1 VTPPGEG
8 GRGSSGA
15 GTPDSP
21 GRTAE
26 ARVRAAIA
34 SGQAPAA
41 SDVTAVLDEL
51 ARVREDAEERWRAVT
66 LLAPAAKRQR
76 MRAQSAARSR
86 ARLEAHLGVLEQL
99 LGDAPLALV
108 DAMRGWAAHAR
119 TLLDEIDP
127 AL

>member
-1 VTPPGEG
+1 MPPGEG
-8 GRGSSGA
+8 GPGSSG
-15 GTPDSP
+15 GGSPGSP

-66 LLAPAAKRQR
+66 RLAPAAKRQR
-76 MRAQSAARSR
+76 MRAQNAARSR
-86 ARLEAHLGVLEQL
+86 AQLEAHLGVLDQL
-99 LGDAPLALV
+99 LGDAPPAWA
-108 DAMRGWAAHAR
+108 DTIRGWAAQAR
-119 TLLDEIDP
+119 ALLDEIDP

>member
-1 VTPPGEG
+1 MSSGD
-8 GRGSSGA
+8 GRGGPA
-15 GTPDSP
+15 GP

-41 SDVTAVLDEL
+41 SDLTAVLDEL
-51 ARVREDAEERWRAVT
+51 ERVREDAEERWRAVT

-76 MRAQSAARSR
+76 MRAQTAARMR
-86 ARLEAHLGVLEQL
+86 AQLEAHLGALDQL
-99 LGDAPLALV
+99 LLDAPPALA
-108 DAMRGWAAHAR
+108 DEIRAWAAQAHA
-119 TLLDEIDP
+119 LLDDIDP